1 VYPSIALHLKN
12 IIIAGWW
19 WCMSLIPA
27 LRRQRL
33 LDLCVFKASL
43 AYRVEFQDNQG
54 YTKRNLVLE
63 KKNPE
68 ILIIICVC
76 V

>member
-1 VYPSIALHLKN
+1 
-12 IIIAGWW
+12 
-19 WCMSLIPA
+19 MSLIPA
-27 LRRQRL
+27 LRRQRQ
-33 LDLCVFKASL
+33 LDLCEFKASL